1 MKRKNY
7 FKTFI
12 VALIVLL
19 ASAATA
25 DAQTVTVRTLKPG
38 SGAAVTLE
46 RNNRYNIKKSGAQVV
61 LLTPGNVILGT
72 YTGATRFVPSETE
85 VPASISITNPSSTLY
100 TYAGATVDVAY
111 TTTPAGLPGTTSIEP
126 GMPKS
131 GNKYFLK
138 EYTQYIYAPVHIENY
153 KTEAKITA
161 AIGGGITAERT
172 VRVSCYT
179 FIEAEKGNGWDN
191 EGGLS
196 LWIRSVAG
204 GTATFRPYYAAN
216 ETQWGEVMANGNQSK
231 FTLIPNTTDVFR
243 LESGDPSVIEISVVG
258 GEYKLTI
265 KKSGTEIPIRIYSK
279 ADNGLLWTMH
289 FTVIY

>member
-7 FKTFI
+7 IKTVI
-12 VALIVLL
+12 VALTVLL

-25 DAQTVTVRTLKPG
+25 DAQTVAVRTLKPG

-46 RNNRYNIKKSGAQVV
+46 PNNRYNIKKSGAQVV

-72 YTGATRFVPSETE
+72 YTGATRFVPSER
-85 VPASISITNPSSTLY
+85 SISITNPSSTLY

-111 TTTPAGLPGTTSIEP
+111 TTTPDGLDVTTSIEP
-126 GMPKS
+126 SMPKS
-131 GNKYFLK
+131 GSKYFLK
-138 EYTQYIYAPVHIENY
+138 EYTQYKAPSHIENY

-161 AIGGGITAERT
+161 AIGGGAAERT
-172 VRVSCYT
+172 VRVSCFT
-179 FIEAEKGNGWDN
+179 FIEAENGNGWYN
-191 EGGLS
+191 GGGPNN
-196 LWIRSVAG
+196 WIRTVAG
-204 GTATFRPYYAAN
+204 VTATFRPYYAAN
-216 ETQWGEVMANGNQSK
+216 VLQWGKVMRNGSQSD
-231 FTLIPNTTDVFR
+231 FTLIPNTTNVYR

-265 KKSGTEIPIRIYSK
+265 KKSGMEIPIRIYSK

-289 FTVIY
+289 FTVTY